1 MTDNRPPRVVSDMGT
16 LKALASPIRWQILDY
31 LSEHD
36 EATATDLAR
45 ALGEST
51 GTTSYH
57 LRLLARHGLV
67 EEAAATGKR
76 ERPWRKVPQDL
87 RFPPVREGTPAAER
101 DAHMA
106 VHRLRLTQDLAHLT
120 ALAERDKPE
129 EVAWSRISRSSIRV
143 TQDQLG
149 QFGTDFGA
157 LVARYV
163 ALAAKAP
170 DGEPTALVQLR
181 LYAFPAS
188 DS

>member
-1 MTDNRPPRVVSDMGT
+1 MTGNRTQRVVSDIGT
-16 LKALASPIRWQILDY
+16 LKALASPIRWQILGY
-31 LSEHD
+31 LGEHD

-67 EEAAATGKR
+67 EEAAPSGKR

-87 RFPPVREGTPAAER
+87 RFPPVEENAPAAER

-106 VHRLRLTQDLAHLT
+106 VHRLRLAEDLAHLT

-129 EVAWSRISRSSIRV
+129 EVAWTRISRSSIRV
-143 TQDQLG
+143 SRPQLE
-149 QFGTDFGA
+149 QFGTDFRA
-157 LVARYV
+157 LVARYTD
-163 ALAAKAP
+163 LAEK
-170 DGEPTALVQLR
+170 DTDDEPTALVQLR
-181 LYAFPAS
+181 LYAFPAPNG
-188 DS
+188 

>member
-1 MTDNRPPRVVSDMGT
+1 MTGNRPPRVVSDMGT
-16 LKALASPIRWQILDY
+16 LKALASPIRWQILGY

-67 EEAAATGKR
+67 EEVPAAGKR
-76 ERPWRKVPQDL
+76 ERPWRKAPQDL
-87 RFPPVREGTPAAER
+87 RFPPVAQDTPAAER

-106 VHRLRLTQDLAHLT
+106 VHRLRLAEDLAHLT

-143 TQDQLG
+143 SQDQLE
-149 QFGTDFGA
+149 QFGADFGA
-157 LVARYV
+157 LVARYA
-163 ALAAKAP
+163 ALAAKTP
-170 DGEPTALVQLR
+170 GGEPTALVQLR